1 MVFAVWQWT
10 AVPVLS
16 VAASQAERSSN
27 GRRYRSQ
34 AFVSSPTA
42 MIIYLG
48 SLSDIFFLSLGGQR
62 GGAAASGLWV
72 LTYQIMDFFC
82 FSLLLVLTNRVSG
95 GKKKAARLL
104 FLSFFFFLFFLPRR
118 GNARQ
123 LCRLTALSAQLAL
136 RRQVIA
142 DHRYRSLTHT
152 PATPL
157 YPPTPL
163 TLF

>member
-10 AVPVLS
+10 AVPALS
-16 VAASQAERSSN
+16 VAASQAERSPN

-48 SLSDIFFLSLGGQR
+48 SLSDMFFLSLE
-62 GGAAASGLWV
+62 GGAKGKGGPQRRDCGCSLIRLW
-72 LTYQIMDFFC
+72 IFFF

-95 GKKKAARLL
+95 EAARLL
-104 FLSFFFFLFFLPRR
+104 FLSFFFFFLPRR

-152 PATPL
+152 HRH
-157 YPPTPL
+157 PPPPP
-163 TLF
+163 